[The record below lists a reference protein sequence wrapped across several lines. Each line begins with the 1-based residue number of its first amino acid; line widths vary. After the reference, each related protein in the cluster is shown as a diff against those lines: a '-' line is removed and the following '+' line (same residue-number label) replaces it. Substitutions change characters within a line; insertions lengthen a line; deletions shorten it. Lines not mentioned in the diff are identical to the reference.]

1 MMNFDVNF
9 FLPLLAMLT
18 LLAVAVFAL
27 VSKSRVEAKRKDPHS
42 EKSTL
47 AKDAPDHRPEHR

>member
-1 MMNFDVNF
+1 MMNNFDVNF

-18 LLAVAVFAL
+18 LLGVVIFAL
-27 VSKSRVEAKRKDPHS
+27 VSKRRVEEKRHDPNS

-47 AKDAPDHRPEHR
+47 AKDAPDHR